1 MFNPFRENF
10 FFFPLFF
17 SSFLLTAFSSEQS
30 FLSTQL
36 RIQELFEKYESAVVQ
51 VKATRE
57 EVVDGKT
64 KRLLKMG
71 SGFFVS
77 KDGHIL
83 TTGLLPNASRVWV
96 EHKKA
101 YFLTESLGTDSL
113 CNLTLLKTLEKPK
126 DFNFV
131 TFSSPNKELVIGA
144 VLLGLTCALQF
155 EIGPTIGILQS
166 REPSFGATH
175 FPSKML
181 RSSLALGP
189 GEVGAPVFDLQGNF
203 IGITHAVLPD
213 LRSSFILPAKACSR
227 IRDGLMLSGEVDY
240 GWFGITVTRKLNSQN
255 SFDIEIKS
263 ANSNSKLISGDI
275 LKKIGNT
282 SIYERGDIIDSTFYS
297 RPGTFVEFL
306 VEREGKEL
314 TIPVRVSPRPIS
326 EKDDKSQ
333 TTASSEQVSD
343 DSEDQAPEI
352 SVPNTDLN
360 KTGSL

>member
-1 MFNPFRENF
+1 MSISSREKIF
-10 FFFPLFF
+10 SFSLFF
-17 SSFLLTAFSSEQS
+17 SFVLTAFSSEQS

-36 RIQELFEKYESAVVQ
+36 RIQELFKKNESAVVQ

-101 YFLTESLGTDSL
+101 YYLTETLGSDSL

-126 DFNFV
+126 GFNFV
-131 TFSSPNKELVIGA
+131 TFSSSNKETGVGA
-144 VLLGLTCALQF
+144 VLMGLTCALQF

-166 REPSFGATH
+166 RESSFGRTH

-181 RSSLALGP
+181 RTSLALGP
-189 GEVGAPVFDLQGNF
+189 GEVGAPVFDLQGDF

-240 GWFGITVTRKLNSQN
+240 GWFGITVTRKLNPQN
-255 SFDIEIKS
+255 SFNIEIKS
-263 ANSNSKLISGDI
+263 VNSNSKLMEGDI

-282 SIYERGDIIDSTFYS
+282 PIYERGDIIDSTFYA

-306 VEREGKEL
+306 VDRDGKEL

-326 EKDDKSQ
+326 EKEDKSKI
-333 TTASSEQVSD
+333 AGSSENLSG
-343 DSEDQAPEI
+343 EPE
-352 SVPNTDLN
+352 SGGPELSLPNSDLN
-360 KTGSL
+360 KTGNL